1 MSKKS
6 TMNRQSSLQLKK
18 SDNINTVTNLFRAT
32 SDNSSDNKKT
42 QIKLVYDDTNKQGL
56 PKISKYPG
64 LHRNHPALKPK
75 KPKTKKNKAK
85 PKTKKRKTTS
95 SKKKKGGRRKRTRRR
110 RRKKK
115 HVRRRSRRRSRRR
128 R

>member
-75 KPKTKKNKAK
+75 KPKTKK
-85 PKTKKRKTTS
+85 RKTTS